1 MWYKSTMKYLKKVFK
16 ITLLLTT
23 VFFFTSAPFSV
34 EAQDC
39 SHIKK
44 LHKKLMCKAGSD
56 VDAGDEK
63 SKKGT
68 KKVFSLKKWNEENKS
83 LADIFKNITKN

>member
-1 MWYKSTMKYLKKVFK
+1 MKYIEKVFK
-16 ITLLLTT
+16 IALLLTT

-34 EAQDC
+34 EAKDC

-56 VDAGDEK
+56 VTADEAGDGDAGIVRRERRV
-63 SKKGT
+63 SI
-68 KKVFSLKKWNEENKS
+68 NK
-83 LADIFKNITKN
+83 F